1 MIRMPSR
8 RILPMIRMLSRRRLP
23 DDQDAQPA
31 KNADDQSAQPS
42 KAANDP
48 DAQPAKAGDDQ
59 VVQPQK
65 TVEEQKPQP
74 AQAVAPAIASP
85 PMTPE
90 QVKQRK
96 FYKDSAELLHLIQ
109 ELKVD
114 VEKAGANTL
123 SLDALRKADEI
134 QKLAK
139 DLKERMKEE
148 GQTFASKP

>member
-1 MIRMPSR
+1 
-8 RILPMIRMLSRRRLP
+8 MIRMLSRRRLP
-23 DDQDAQPA
+23 MIRM
-31 KNADDQSAQPS
+31 PS
-42 KAANDP
+42 RQRMPMIKVLSRPRAANDP
-48 DAQPAKAGDDQ
+48 DAQPAKAADDQ
-59 VVQPQK
+59 VVQPKK

-96 FYKDSAELLHLIQ
+96 FDKDSAELLHLIQ